1 MRREFLKEIEDV
13 PYPAE
18 HLEDLK
24 RFVPMMIEAV
34 ERDGLPIESGQINV
48 GNVDVRLDVALFFFR
63 WVAENNEIIENL
75 NMVLNDM
82 RALPTDYVLLKG
94 SPKTR
99 FYLLVRTYFYEFY
112 RFREIHNQ
120 IVKVA
125 ADRGYVNRDEVPL
138 ARKAFH
144 DAFEGTIELRNNLV
158 HGTPLWK
165 GQRHFDL
172 SLVAS
177 AWERDLELKDKETGE
192 TWEIGDVLKD
202 ICNHTADGLR
212 DEGNRMSSLL
222 KKLIEIYVSIVAEV

>member
-1 MRREFLKEIEDV
+1 MRQEFLKEIEDV

-24 RFVPMMIEAV
+24 RFGPMMIEAM

-48 GNVDVRLDVALFFFR
+48 GKVDRHLDVALFFFR
-63 WVAENNEIIENL
+63 WVAENNKIIENL

-120 IVKVA
+120 IVKIA
-125 ADRGYVNRDEVPL
+125 AGRGYVNRDEVPL

-144 DAFEGTIELRNNLV
+144 DAFEGAIELRNGLV

-172 SLVAS
+172 NLVAS
-177 AWERDLELKDKETGE
+177 AWERDLVLQNKETGE
-192 TWEIGDVLKD
+192 IWEIGGVLKD
-202 ICNHTADGLR
+202 ICNYTADGLR

-222 KKLIEIYVSIVAEV
+222 KKLIEIYVGIVAKV